1 VGRGIPQPG
10 GGGNPIWSI
19 VLYCICIIDILFVTV
34 LYYLQQL
41 LTLSSFTTTISGY
54 ILQIFFFENMNVCF
68 YREGGG
74 GHVTD
79 R

>member
-1 VGRGIPQPG
+1 VWGAAYLSRWWGK
-10 GGGNPIWSI
+10 SYLEHCV
-19 VLYCICIIDILFVTV
+19 VLYMYYRYTICHCAV
-34 LYYLQQL
+34 L
-41 LTLSSFTTTISGY
+41 FTTASDVVLHHYHQWVYTAD
-54 ILQIFFFENMNVCF
+54 FFFENMNVCF